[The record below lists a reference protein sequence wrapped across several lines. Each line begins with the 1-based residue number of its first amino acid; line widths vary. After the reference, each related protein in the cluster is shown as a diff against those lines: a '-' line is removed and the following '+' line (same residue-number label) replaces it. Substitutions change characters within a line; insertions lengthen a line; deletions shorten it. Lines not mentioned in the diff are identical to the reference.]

1 MLGGGIS
8 WIVLQLADSGFPV
21 GGFVHSA
28 GLEAAV
34 QSGEVRGAESLE
46 WFCTEAARQAAYGG
60 LPFIH
65 GIYEDPSR
73 LDELDGICDA
83 LLSNHVAN
91 RASRNQGRAFLAAC
105 ERSFELPA
113 FVEMRE
119 RARTQKLR
127 QHFAPLFGAAAHT
140 LQLSLADTRQL
151 FLFSNVRALMSAA
164 VRLNVV
170 GPYVSQ
176 QIQVRLVPALDSLLD
191 QTEHL
196 RAEDAAQTAPLLEI
210 CQMAHDRL
218 YSRLFQS

>member
-1 MLGGGIS
+1 MLGGGLS
-8 WIVLQLADSGFPV
+8 WIILQLADSGFPV

-34 QSGEVRGAESLE
+34 QSGEVRGADSLE
-46 WFCTEAARQAAYGG
+46 WFCAEAARQAAYGG

-65 GIYEDPSR
+65 GIYDNPAR
-73 LDELDGICDA
+73 LPELDALSDA
-83 LLSNHVAN
+83 FLSNHVAN
-91 RASRNQGRAFLAAC
+91 RASRNQGRAFLSAC
-105 ERSFELPA
+105 ERSFDLASFAEI
-113 FVEMRE
+113 RE
-119 RARTQKLR
+119 RVKTHKLR
-127 QHFAPLFGAAAHT
+127 QHFAPLFGAAAHA
-140 LQLSLADTRQL
+140 LRLPLEDTRQL
-151 FLFSNVRALMSAA
+151 FLFSNVRALMSSA

-176 QIQVRLVPALDSLLD
+176 QIQVRLVPSLDNLLD

-196 RAEDAAQTAPLLEI
+196 RPESAAQTAPLVEI